1 MSRAIYTAKQFI
13 DAIPGTG
20 GIITTIA
27 KRVGCVWHTAKKHID
42 EYPTVKQAYDDET
55 ETIADLAEVGLIKAL
70 KAEDGS
76 MIRFYL
82 TTKAR
87 HRGYV
92 VKQEVDV
99 TSKGGRLGSVSDE
112 ERLAAGASFLDAIRA
127 RSVPA
132 DNESAGAVDSPD
144 EGAD

>member
-1 MSRAIYTAKQFI
+1 MGKPNQYKAQEFI

-27 KRVGCVWHTAKKHID
+27 KRVGCAWHTAAKYIQ
-42 EYPTVKQAYDDET
+42 EYATVKRAYDDET

-92 VKQEVDV
+92 VKQEMEV
-99 TSKGGRLGSVSDE
+99 TGKDGGPLVVN
-112 ERLAAGASFLDAIRA
+112 IA
-127 RSVPA
+127 RK
-132 DNESAGAVDSPD
+132 DD
-144 EGAD
+144 

>member
-1 MSRAIYTAKQFI
+1 MTMGKELFTARQFI

-20 GIITTIA
+20 GIITSIA
-27 KRVGCVWHTAKKHID
+27 KRVGCAWHTAKKYID
-42 EYPTVKQAYDDET
+42 EYTTVAQAYADET
-55 ETIADLAEVGLIKAL
+55 ESIADLAEVGLIKAL

-92 VKQEVDV
+92 VKQEMEV
-99 TSKGGRLGSVSDE
+99 TGKDGGSLVVNIVRK
-112 ERLAAGASFLDAIRA
+112 
-127 RSVPA
+127 A
-132 DNESAGAVDSPD
+132 D
-144 EGAD
+144 

>member
-1 MSRAIYTAKQFI
+1 MGKPNQYRAQDFI

-27 KRVGCVWHTAKKHID
+27 KRVGCAWHTAKKYID
-42 EYPTVKQAYDDET
+42 TYPTVKRAYDDET
-55 ETIADLAEVGLIKAL
+55 ESIADLAEVGLIKAL

-99 TSKGGRLGSVSDE
+99 TSDGK
-112 ERLAAGASFLDAIRA
+112 SFLGIG
-127 RSVPA
+127 VYIP
-132 DNESAGAVDSPD
+132 DNGRQRDNPTAEGTAGTIPSDI
-144 EGAD
+144 G